1 MPTAAH
7 IYCFDTSALI
17 HAWIRAYPPKH
28 FGSLWN
34 QLDGLIAAG
43 RMLSSIEVY
52 NELKKK
58 DDELAS
64 WAKDR
69 KDELFREIDGPVQDA
84 VVVLMH
90 AYPRLVDTS
99 KGKSG
104 ADPFVI
110 AQAMGANPMLIVV
123 TQEDGGSEL
132 RPKIPY
138 VCAQQGIT
146 CMRILDVIQMENW
159 SF

>member
-1 MPTAAH
+1 MPIAAH

-28 FGSLWN
+28 FGSLWK
-34 QLDGLIAAG
+34 QLDGLIATG
-43 RMLSSIEVY
+43 RMLSSVEVY

-69 KDELFREIDGPVQDA
+69 KDELFREIDDPVQDA
-84 VVVLMH
+84 VVALMRM
-90 AYPRLVDTS
+90 YPKLVDTS

-123 TQEDGGSEL
+123 TQEDGGSEA

-146 CMRILDVIQMENW
+146 CMRILDVIQAENW

>member
-1 MPTAAH
+1 LIVPIAAH

-28 FGSLWN
+28 FGSLWK

-43 RMLSSIEVY
+43 RMVSSVEVY

-58 DDELAS
+58 DDELAG

-69 KDELFREIDGPVQDA
+69 KDEIFREIDDPVQVA
-84 VVVLMH
+84 VVMLMRT
-90 AYPRLVDTS
+90 YPKLVDTS

-110 AQAMGANPMLIVV
+110 AQAMGANPTHVVV
-123 TQEDGGSEL
+123 TQEDGGPRHVRKFLMFVTSS
-132 RPKIPY
+132 
-138 VCAQQGIT
+138 A
-146 CMRILDVIQMENW
+146 
-159 SF
+159 